1 MRLEK
6 NLHHILRRKAI
17 KIRTSGMSSIKN
29 LLLGLEIRNKTTINS
44 KNKVKSIMFS
54 SNQKLLGELSYQS
67 IVVIS
72 KGLEDVTN
80 FIQLISPQPVDR
92 FSQTKLLWKAPN
104 EGYPH
109 ICGMYKSNNE

>member
-72 KGLEDVTN
+72 EGLEENIGSLHIVP
-80 FIQLISPQPVDR
+80 SSGKSMQP
-92 FSQTKLLWKAPN
+92 
-104 EGYPH
+104 
-109 ICGMYKSNNE
+109 